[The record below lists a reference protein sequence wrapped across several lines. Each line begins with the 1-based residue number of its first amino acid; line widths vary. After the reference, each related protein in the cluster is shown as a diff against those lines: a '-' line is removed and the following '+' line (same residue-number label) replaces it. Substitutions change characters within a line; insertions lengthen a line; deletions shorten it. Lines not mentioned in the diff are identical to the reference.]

1 MYEALLFL
9 HVLSAFSYFLLHGA
23 VASVSYA
30 LERETDPNRKAVF
43 DSVLNLTYRWSPYS
57 LLVLLLTGVVLSF
70 MGRYWT
76 AGWVWGSLA
85 ILILTGVLMFIVG
98 GIHLSLRF
106 LRDEREYPSD
116 LPAEGERGYSLVV
129 LVRRL
134 GGRVPALLT
143 ASGVLAMGFILWFM
157 MFKPF

>member
-1 MYEALLFL
+1 MYEALLFF
-9 HVLSAFSYFLLHGA
+9 HVLSAFAYFLLHGA

-30 LERETDPNRKAVF
+30 LERETNPNRKAVF
-43 DSVLNLTYRWSPYS
+43 DSVLNLTYRWSPFS
-57 LLVLLLTGVVLSF
+57 LLALLLTGVVLSF

-76 AGWVWGSLA
+76 DGWVWSSLG
-85 ILILTGVLMFIVG
+85 ILVLTGILMFIVG

-106 LRDEREYPSD
+106 MSDETEYPSD
-116 LPAEGERGYSLVV
+116 LPAEGQRGYSLVV

-134 GGRVPALLT
+134 GSRVPTLLT
-143 ASGVLAMGFILWFM
+143 AAGVLAMGFILWFM